1 MWFKP
6 VDYYKSIKHF
16 QDLWYKVNK
25 DIDTTVYGL
34 DLTPHHSKTIVNEI
48 YKYSLNTNAK
58 YLRSTAFPEIVFL
71 LDHQVS
77 TYHSTINITM
87 ITDERTFKAFN
98 LYLSTD
104 VSKITCYGLFYRFC
118 KIRGYDP
125 QEILTYILNNFYI
138 EWYSHIIRQ
147 DVAVDILGISTS
159 HFYDH
164 LEQHNDL
171 TKRTGRQFVNKW
183 QLNTIEIGAKTSKT
197 IYTRIYNKY
206 EDNKNKGKLSMY
218 RDYTNPTVRIE
229 AQMWSQFLKWLT
241 QQEIKEKVNSWLWF
255 PSDWQGNYFISNR
268 YWKDVIHDIEAYK
281 TRWVNSTLK
290 IMKNGIDL
298 RGSCQYINRQQN
310 RYRLR
315 CNLPE

>member
-138 EWYSHIIRQ
+138 EWYSH
-147 DVAVDILGISTS
+147 
-159 HFYDH
+159 
-164 LEQHNDL
+164 
-171 TKRTGRQFVNKW
+171 W

-268 YWKDVIHDIEAYK
+268 YWKDVIHDIDFFLFFCFFLGRSHY
-281 TRWVNSTLK
+281 L
-290 IMKNGIDL
+290 G
-298 RGSCQYINRQQN
+298 
-310 RYRLR
+310 
-315 CNLPE
+315 